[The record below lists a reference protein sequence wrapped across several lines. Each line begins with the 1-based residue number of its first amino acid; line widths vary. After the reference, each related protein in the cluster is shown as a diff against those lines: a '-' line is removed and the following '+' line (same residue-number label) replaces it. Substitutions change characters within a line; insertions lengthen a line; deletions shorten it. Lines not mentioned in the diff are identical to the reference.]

1 MGGGATS
8 PGGNRSFETNKQYG
22 WMAPDSWGDLDAYR
36 NYDFN
41 KALGDQL
48 LSPELER
55 QFATSARDLKTSYN
69 SPYGS
74 EMGAEERQQGYRD
87 SVTQLNEARAGATE
101 QANFE
106 RGRLLAQLEAQ
117 RKAQIAGMTAPQLVN
132 TKESGY
138 GQKPGGGSGF
148 WDSLAQGGLAAATAF
163 L

>member
-1 MGGGATS
+1 MGGGGTK
-8 PGGNRSFETNKQYG
+8 PGGDRSFETNKQYG

-36 NYDFN
+36 NFDFN
-41 KALGDQL
+41 NALGDQL
-48 LSPELER
+48 LAPELER
-55 QFATSARDLKTSYN
+55 QFATTARDLKTSYA

-87 SVTQLNEARAGATE
+87 SLERLNESRAGATE
-101 QANFE
+101 QASFD
-106 RGRLLAQLEAQ
+106 RSRLLAQLEAQ

-138 GQKPGGGSGF
+138 GQKQGGGGF
-148 WDSLAQGGLAAATAF
+148 WGSLAQGGLAAATAF